1 MLVDGSRSV
10 SPSDMS
16 CEFRGA
22 GTVPAT
28 GLHL

>member
-1 MLVDGSRSV
+1 MDGSRSV

-22 GTVPAT
+22 GTAPAT
-28 GLHL
+28 DLHVV